1 MKDERVTNSYRTT
14 KIRSEKTKRILDKL
28 NENRKP
34 NQRKKTISYLETFFI
49 ESFEDNP
56 EFFSEQVDLLDLK
69 EELNE
74 VEKELKKLNIYKEKR
89 LAEIED
95 VEFRLKNDS
104 LDNYKNN
111 SSESD
116 EELIID
122 GSLKLALNHLIKS
135 CKQRNITSS
144 KELYSEEVSEAI
156 RIQYGGSVKT
166 SNIDELMAQPNI
178 DGALIG
184 GASLNAADFKVLVNA
199 AVK

>member
-74 VEKELKKLNIYKEKR
+74 VEKELKKLNIYKEKL

-111 SSESD
+111 SSESN

-144 KELYSEEVSEAI
+144 KELYSEDNNEIINS
-156 RIQYGGSVKT
+156 
-166 SNIDELMAQPNI
+166 
-178 DGALIG
+178 LIVG
-184 GASLNAADFKVLVNA
+184 SLNRVEGKVDKKILSKALKQELKKNPNLIVDFEK
-199 AVK
+199 

>member
-74 VEKELKKLNIYKEKR
+74 IEKELKKLNIYKEKL

-111 SSESD
+111 PSESNN
-116 EELIID
+116 EELIIE

-144 KELYSEEVSEAI
+144 KELYSEDNNEIINS
-156 RIQYGGSVKT
+156 
-166 SNIDELMAQPNI
+166 
-178 DGALIG
+178 LIVG
-184 GASLNAADFKVLVNA
+184 SLNRVEGKIDKKVLSKALKQELKKNPNLIVDFEE
-199 AVK
+199 

>member
-74 VEKELKKLNIYKEKR
+74 VEKELKKLNIYKEKL

-111 SSESD
+111 SSESN

-144 KELYSEEVSEAI
+144 KELYSEDNNEIINS
-156 RIQYGGSVKT
+156 
-166 SNIDELMAQPNI
+166 
-178 DGALIG
+178 LIVG
-184 GASLNAADFKVLVNA
+184 SLNRVEGKVDKKILSKALKQELKKNPNLIVDFEE
-199 AVK
+199 

>member
-1 MKDERVTNSYRTT
+1 MKDEIVTNSYRTT

-74 VEKELKKLNIYKEKR
+74 VEKELKKLNIYKEKL

-95 VEFRLKNDS
+95 V
-104 LDNYKNN
+104 
-111 SSESD
+111 
-116 EELIID
+116 
-122 GSLKLALNHLIKS
+122 
-135 CKQRNITSS
+135 
-144 KELYSEEVSEAI
+144 
-156 RIQYGGSVKT
+156 
-166 SNIDELMAQPNI
+166 
-178 DGALIG
+178 
-184 GASLNAADFKVLVNA
+184 
-199 AVK
+199 